1 MVNPELKVFIEAEI
15 IPEYKNFGRSH
26 NVEHVQRVISNS
38 LELAKFL
45 VDGKI
50 DEDMAYAIAAYH
62 DLGMSGPR
70 EIHHITSG
78 KILMKDSRLRKW
90 FSPEQI
96 QVMKEAVEDH
106 RASSD
111 HAPRSIYGR
120 IVAEAD
126 RDLEPDVVFT
136 RAIEYGLEHYPELG
150 KGAQW
155 RRFVEHM
162 DEKYSPNGYIT
173 LWIPGSINEQNLKQV
188 RTVIADRDALRRT
201 FNEIFDR
208 LNHPEVR
215 ACRDPGVVDFV
226 NP

>member
-1 MVNPELKVFIEAEI
+1 MVNPELEAFIEAEI

-26 NVEHVQRVISNS
+26 NVEHVRRVISNS

-45 VDGKI
+45 GDGKI

-78 KILMKDSRLRKW
+78 KILMEDTRLRKW
-90 FSPEQI
+90 FSPEQLL
-96 QVMKEAVEDH
+96 VMKEAVEDH

-111 HAPRSIYGR
+111 HAPRSVYGR

-150 KGAQW
+150 KEAQW
-155 RRFVEHM
+155 RRFAKHM
-162 DEKYSPNGYIT
+162 DEKYSSNGYIT
-173 LWIPGSINEQNLKQV
+173 LWIPGSPNERNLKQI
-188 RTVIADRDALRRT
+188 RAVIADRNALRRT
-201 FNEIFDR
+201 FNEILDQ
-208 LNHPEVR
+208 LNHPEARVCSTAIR
-215 ACRDPGVVDFV
+215 
-226 NP
+226 

>member
-1 MVNPELKVFIEAEI
+1 MVNPELEAFIEAEI

-26 NVEHVQRVISNS
+26 NVEHVRRVISNS

-45 VDGKI
+45 GDGKI

-78 KILMKDSRLRKW
+78 KILMEDSRLRKW

-111 HAPRSIYGR
+111 HAPRSVYGR

-150 KGAQW
+150 KEAQW
-155 RRFVEHM
+155 RRFAKHM
-162 DEKYSPNGYIT
+162 DEKYSSNGYIT
-173 LWIPGSINEQNLKQV
+173 LWIPGSPNERNLKQI
-188 RTVIADRDALRRT
+188 RAVIADRNALRRT
-201 FNEIFDR
+201 FNEILDQ
-208 LNHPEVR
+208 LNHPEARVCSTAIR
-215 ACRDPGVVDFV
+215 
-226 NP
+226 

>member
-1 MVNPELKVFIEAEI
+1 MVNPELKAFIEAEI
-15 IPEYKNFGRSH
+15 IPEYKSFGRSH
-26 NVEHVQRVISNS
+26 NVEHVRRVISNS

-45 VDGKI
+45 GDGKI

-78 KILMKDSRLRKW
+78 KILMEDSRLMKW
-90 FSPEQI
+90 FSPEQLL
-96 QVMKEAVEDH
+96 VMKEAVEDH

-111 HAPRSIYGR
+111 HAPRSVYGR

-136 RAIEYGLEHYPELG
+136 RAIEYGLEHYPQLG
-150 KGAQW
+150 KEAQW
-155 RRFVEHM
+155 RRFAKHM
-162 DEKYSPNGYIT
+162 DEKYSSNGYIT
-173 LWIPGSINEQNLKQV
+173 LWIPGSPNERNLKQI
-188 RTVIADRDALRRT
+188 RAVIADRNALRRT

-208 LNHPEVR
+208 LNHP
-215 ACRDPGVVDFV
+215 APSSTT
-226 NP
+226 

>member
-1 MVNPELKVFIEAEI
+1 MVNPELKAFIEAEI

-26 NVEHVQRVISNS
+26 NVEHVRRVISNS

-45 VDGKI
+45 GDGKL

-78 KILMKDSRLRKW
+78 KMLMEDSRLRKW
-90 FSPEQI
+90 FSSEQI

-111 HAPRSIYGR
+111 HAPRSVYGR

-150 KGAQW
+150 KEAQW
-155 RRFVEHM
+155 RRFAKHM
-162 DEKYSPNGYIT
+162 DEKYSSNGYIT
-173 LWIPGSINEQNLKQV
+173 LWIPGSTNERNLKQV
-188 RTVIADRDALRRT
+188 RAVIADRNALRRT

-208 LNHPEVR
+208 LNHP
-215 ACRDPGVVDFV
+215 APSSTT
-226 NP
+226 

>member
-1 MVNPELKVFIEAEI
+1 MVNPELEAFIEAEI

-26 NVEHVQRVISNS
+26 NVEHVRRVISNS

-45 VDGKI
+45 GDGKI

-78 KILMKDSRLRKW
+78 KILMEDSRLMKW
-90 FSPEQI
+90 FSPEQLL
-96 QVMKEAVEDH
+96 VMKEAVEDH

-111 HAPRSIYGR
+111 HAPRSVYGR

-150 KGAQW
+150 KEAQW
-155 RRFVEHM
+155 RRFAKHM
-162 DEKYSPNGYIT
+162 DEKYSSNGYIT
-173 LWIPGSINEQNLKQV
+173 LWIPGSPNERNLKQI
-188 RTVIADRDALRRT
+188 RAVIADRNALRRT
-201 FNEIFDR
+201 FDEIFDR
-208 LNHPEVR
+208 LNHP
-215 ACRDPGVVDFV
+215 APSSTT
-226 NP
+226 

>member
-1 MVNPELKVFIEAEI
+1 MVNPELEAFIEAEI

-26 NVEHVQRVISNS
+26 NVEHVRRVISNS

-45 VDGKI
+45 GDGKI

-78 KILMKDSRLRKW
+78 KILMEDSRLRKW

-111 HAPRSIYGR
+111 HAPRSVYGR

-150 KGAQW
+150 KEAQW
-155 RRFVEHM
+155 RRFAKHM
-162 DEKYSPNGYIT
+162 DEKYSSNGYIT
-173 LWIPGSINEQNLKQV
+173 LWIPGSPNERNLKQI
-188 RTVIADRDALRRT
+188 RAVIADRNALRRT
-201 FNEIFDR
+201 FDEIFDR
-208 LNHPEVR
+208 LNHP
-215 ACRDPGVVDFV
+215 APSSTT
-226 NP
+226 

>member
-1 MVNPELKVFIEAEI
+1 MVNPELEAFIEAEI
-15 IPEYKNFGRSH
+15 IPEYKSFGRSH
-26 NVEHVQRVISNS
+26 NVEHVRRVISNS

-45 VDGKI
+45 GDRKI

-78 KILMKDSRLRKW
+78 KILMEDTRLRKW
-90 FSPEQI
+90 FSPEQLL
-96 QVMKEAVEDH
+96 VMKEAVEDH

-111 HAPRSIYGR
+111 HAPRSVYGR

-150 KGAQW
+150 KEAQW
-155 RRFVEHM
+155 RRFAKHM
-162 DEKYSPNGYIT
+162 DEKYSSNGYIT
-173 LWIPGSINEQNLKQV
+173 LWIPGSTNERNLKQV
-188 RTVIADRDALRRT
+188 RAVIADRNALRRT
-201 FNEIFDR
+201 FDEIFDR
-208 LNHPEVR
+208 LNHP
-215 ACRDPGVVDFV
+215 APSSTT
-226 NP
+226 

>member
-1 MVNPELKVFIEAEI
+1 MVNPELKAFIEAEI

-26 NVEHVQRVISNS
+26 NVEHVRRVISNS

-45 VDGKI
+45 GDGKI

-78 KILMKDSRLRKW
+78 KILMEDSRLRKW
-90 FSPEQI
+90 FSPEQLL
-96 QVMKEAVEDH
+96 VMKEAVEDH

-111 HAPRSIYGR
+111 HAPRSVYGR

-136 RAIEYGLEHYPELG
+136 RAIEYGLEHYQELG
-150 KGAQW
+150 KEAQW
-155 RRFVEHM
+155 RRFAKHM
-162 DEKYSPNGYIT
+162 DEKYSSNGYIT
-173 LWIPGSINEQNLKQV
+173 LWIPGSPNERNLKQI
-188 RTVIADRDALRRT
+188 RAVIADRNALRRT

-208 LNHPEVR
+208 LNHPV
-215 ACRDPGVVDFV
+215 PSSTT
-226 NP
+226 

>member
-1 MVNPELKVFIEAEI
+1 MVNPELKAFIEAEI

-26 NVEHVQRVISNS
+26 NVEHVRRVISNS

-45 VDGKI
+45 GDGKI

-78 KILMKDSRLRKW
+78 KILMEDSRLRKW

-111 HAPRSIYGR
+111 HAPRSVYGR

-150 KGAQW
+150 KEAQW
-155 RRFVEHM
+155 RRFAKHM
-162 DEKYSPNGYIT
+162 DEKYSSNGYIT
-173 LWIPGSINEQNLKQV
+173 LWIPGSTNERNLKQI
-188 RTVIADRDALRRT
+188 RAVIADRNALRRT

-208 LNHPEVR
+208 LNHP
-215 ACRDPGVVDFV
+215 APSSTT
-226 NP
+226 

>member
-1 MVNPELKVFIEAEI
+1 MVNPELEAFIEAEI

-26 NVEHVQRVISNS
+26 NVEHVRRVISNS

-45 VDGKI
+45 GDRKI
-50 DEDMAYAIAAYH
+50 DEDMVYAIAAYH

-78 KILMKDSRLRKW
+78 KILMEDTRLRKW
-90 FSPEQI
+90 FSPEQLL
-96 QVMKEAVEDH
+96 VMKEAVEDH

-111 HAPRSIYGR
+111 HAPRSVYGR

-150 KGAQW
+150 KEAQW
-155 RRFVEHM
+155 RRFAKHM
-162 DEKYSPNGYIT
+162 DEKYSSNGYIT
-173 LWIPGSINEQNLKQV
+173 LWIPGSPNERNLKQI
-188 RTVIADRDALRRT
+188 RAVIADRNALRRT

-208 LNHPEVR
+208 LNHP
-215 ACRDPGVVDFV
+215 APSSTT
-226 NP
+226 

>member
-1 MVNPELKVFIEAEI
+1 MVNPELKAFIEAEI
-15 IPEYKNFGRSH
+15 IPEYKSFGRSH
-26 NVEHVQRVISNS
+26 NVEHVRRVISNS

-45 VDGKI
+45 GDGKI

-78 KILMKDSRLRKW
+78 KILMEDSRLRKW

-111 HAPRSIYGR
+111 HAPRSVYGR

-150 KGAQW
+150 KEAQW
-155 RRFVEHM
+155 RRFAKHM
-162 DEKYSPNGYIT
+162 DEKYSSNGYIT
-173 LWIPGSINEQNLKQV
+173 LWIPGSPNERNLKQI
-188 RTVIADRDALRRT
+188 RAVIADRNALRRT
-201 FNEIFDR
+201 FDEIFDR
-208 LNHPEVR
+208 LNHP
-215 ACRDPGVVDFV
+215 APSSTT
-226 NP
+226 

>member
-1 MVNPELKVFIEAEI
+1 MVNPELEAFIEAEI

-26 NVEHVQRVISNS
+26 NVEHVRRVISNS

-45 VDGKI
+45 GDGKL

-78 KILMKDSRLRKW
+78 KMLMEDSRLRKW
-90 FSPEQI
+90 FSSEQI

-111 HAPRSIYGR
+111 HAPRSVYGR

-150 KGAQW
+150 KEAQW
-155 RRFVEHM
+155 RRFAKHM
-162 DEKYSPNGYIT
+162 DEKYSSNGYIT
-173 LWIPGSINEQNLKQV
+173 LWIPGSPNERNLKQI
-188 RTVIADRDALRRT
+188 RAVIADRNALRRT

-208 LNHPEVR
+208 LNHPV
-215 ACRDPGVVDFV
+215 PSSTT
-226 NP
+226 

>member
-1 MVNPELKVFIEAEI
+1 MVNPELKAFIEAEI

-26 NVEHVQRVISNS
+26 NVEHVRRVISNS

-45 VDGKI
+45 GDGKI

-78 KILMKDSRLRKW
+78 KILMEDSRLRKW

-111 HAPRSIYGR
+111 HAPRSVYGR

-150 KGAQW
+150 KEAQW
-155 RRFVEHM
+155 RRFAKHM
-162 DEKYSPNGYIT
+162 DEKYSSNGYIT
-173 LWIPGSINEQNLKQV
+173 LWIPGSTNERNLKQI
-188 RTVIADRDALRRT
+188 RAVIADRDALRRT

-208 LNHPEVR
+208 LNHHVPSSTT
-215 ACRDPGVVDFV
+215 
-226 NP
+226 

>member
-1 MVNPELKVFIEAEI
+1 MVNPELKAFIEAEI

-26 NVEHVQRVISNS
+26 NVEHVRRVISNS

-45 VDGKI
+45 GDGKI

-78 KILMKDSRLRKW
+78 KILMEDSRLRKW
-90 FSPEQI
+90 FSPEQLL
-96 QVMKEAVEDH
+96 VMKEAVEDH

-111 HAPRSIYGR
+111 HAPRSVYGR

-150 KGAQW
+150 KEAQW
-155 RRFVEHM
+155 RRFAKHM
-162 DEKYSPNGYIT
+162 DEKYSSNGYIT
-173 LWIPGSINEQNLKQV
+173 LWIPGSTNERNLKQV
-188 RTVIADRDALRRT
+188 RAVIADRNALRRT
-201 FNEIFDR
+201 FDEIFDR
-208 LNHPEVR
+208 LNHP
-215 ACRDPGVVDFV
+215 APSSTT
-226 NP
+226 

>member
-1 MVNPELKVFIEAEI
+1 MVNPELEAFIEAEI

-26 NVEHVQRVISNS
+26 NVEHVRRVISNS

-45 VDGKI
+45 GDGKI

-78 KILMKDSRLRKW
+78 KILMEDSRLRKW

-111 HAPRSIYGR
+111 HAPRSVYGR

-150 KGAQW
+150 KEAQW
-155 RRFVEHM
+155 RRFAKHM
-162 DEKYSPNGYIT
+162 DEKYSSNGYIT
-173 LWIPGSINEQNLKQV
+173 LWIPGSTNERNLKQV
-188 RTVIADRDALRRT
+188 RAVIADRNALRRT
-201 FNEIFDR
+201 FNEILDQ
-208 LNHPEVR
+208 LNHPEAR
-215 ACRDPGVVDFV
+215 ACSTAIR
-226 NP
+226 

>member
-1 MVNPELKVFIEAEI
+1 MVNPELEAFIEAEI

-26 NVEHVQRVISNS
+26 NVEHVRRVISNS

-45 VDGKI
+45 GDGKL

-78 KILMKDSRLRKW
+78 KMLMEDSRLRKW
-90 FSPEQI
+90 FSSEQI

-111 HAPRSIYGR
+111 HAPRSVYGR

-136 RAIEYGLEHYPELG
+136 RAIEYGLEHYPQLG
-150 KGAQW
+150 KEAQW
-155 RRFVEHM
+155 RRFAKHM
-162 DEKYSPNGYIT
+162 DEKYSSNGYIT
-173 LWIPGSINEQNLKQV
+173 LWIPGSTNERNLKQI
-188 RTVIADRDALRRT
+188 RAVIADRNALRRT

-208 LNHPEVR
+208 LNHP
-215 ACRDPGVVDFV
+215 APSSTT
-226 NP
+226 

>member
-1 MVNPELKVFIEAEI
+1 MVNPELKAFIEAEI

-26 NVEHVQRVISNS
+26 NVEHVRRVISNS

-45 VDGKI
+45 GDGKI

-78 KILMKDSRLRKW
+78 KILMEDSRLRKW
-90 FSPEQI
+90 FSPEQLL
-96 QVMKEAVEDH
+96 VMKEAVEDH

-111 HAPRSIYGR
+111 HAPRSVYGR

-136 RAIEYGLEHYPELG
+136 RAIEYGLEHYQELG
-150 KGAQW
+150 KEAQW
-155 RRFVEHM
+155 RRFAKHM
-162 DEKYSPNGYIT
+162 DEKYSSNGYIT
-173 LWIPGSINEQNLKQV
+173 LWIPGSTNERNLKQI
-188 RTVIADRDALRRT
+188 RAVIADRDALRRT

-208 LNHPEVR
+208 LNHPEAR
-215 ACRDPGVVDFV
+215 ACSTAIR
-226 NP
+226 

>member
-1 MVNPELKVFIEAEI
+1 MVNPELKAFIEAEI
-15 IPEYKNFGRSH
+15 IPEYKSFGRSH
-26 NVEHVQRVISNS
+26 NVEHVRRVISNS

-45 VDGKI
+45 GDRKI
-50 DEDMAYAIAAYH
+50 DEDMVYAIAAYH

-78 KILMKDSRLRKW
+78 KILMEDTRLRKW
-90 FSPEQI
+90 FSPEQLL
-96 QVMKEAVEDH
+96 VMKEAVEDH

-111 HAPRSIYGR
+111 HAPRSVYGR

-150 KGAQW
+150 KEAQW
-155 RRFVEHM
+155 RRFAKHM
-162 DEKYSPNGYIT
+162 DEKYSSNGYIT
-173 LWIPGSINEQNLKQV
+173 LWIPGSTNERNLKQI
-188 RTVIADRDALRRT
+188 RAVIADRNALRRT

-208 LNHPEVR
+208 LNHP
-215 ACRDPGVVDFV
+215 APSSTT
-226 NP
+226 

>member
-1 MVNPELKVFIEAEI
+1 MVNPELKAFIEAEI

-26 NVEHVQRVISNS
+26 NVEHVRRVISNS

-45 VDGKI
+45 GDGKI

-78 KILMKDSRLRKW
+78 KILMEDTRLRKW
-90 FSPEQI
+90 FSPEQLL
-96 QVMKEAVEDH
+96 VMKEAVEDH

-111 HAPRSIYGR
+111 HAPRSVYGR

-150 KGAQW
+150 KEAQW
-155 RRFVEHM
+155 RRFAKHM
-162 DEKYSPNGYIT
+162 DEKYSSNGYIT
-173 LWIPGSINEQNLKQV
+173 LWIPGSTNERNLKQV
-188 RTVIADRDALRRT
+188 RAVIADRNALRRT
-201 FNEIFDR
+201 FDEIFDR
-208 LNHPEVR
+208 LNHP
-215 ACRDPGVVDFV
+215 APSSTT
-226 NP
+226 

>member
-1 MVNPELKVFIEAEI
+1 MVNPELKAFIEAEI

-26 NVEHVQRVISNS
+26 NVEHVRRVISNS

-45 VDGKI
+45 GDGKI

-78 KILMKDSRLRKW
+78 KILMEDSRLRKW

-111 HAPRSIYGR
+111 HAPRSVYGR

-150 KGAQW
+150 KEAQW
-155 RRFVEHM
+155 RRFAKHM
-162 DEKYSPNGYIT
+162 DEKYSSNGYIT
-173 LWIPGSINEQNLKQV
+173 LWIPGSPNERNLKQI
-188 RTVIADRDALRRT
+188 RAVIADRNALRRT
-201 FNEIFDR
+201 FNEILDQ
-208 LNHPEVR
+208 LNHP
-215 ACRDPGVVDFV
+215 APSSTT
-226 NP
+226 

>member
-1 MVNPELKVFIEAEI
+1 MVNPELEAFIEAEI

-26 NVEHVQRVISNS
+26 NVEHVRRVISNS

-45 VDGKI
+45 GDGKI

-78 KILMKDSRLRKW
+78 KILMEDSRLMKW
-90 FSPEQI
+90 FSPEQLL
-96 QVMKEAVEDH
+96 VMKEAVEDH

-111 HAPRSIYGR
+111 HAPRSVYGR

-150 KGAQW
+150 KEAQW
-155 RRFVEHM
+155 RRFAKHM
-162 DEKYSPNGYIT
+162 DEKYSSNGYIT
-173 LWIPGSINEQNLKQV
+173 LWIPGSPNERNLKQI
-188 RTVIADRDALRRT
+188 RAVIADRNALRRT

-208 LNHPEVR
+208 LNHHVPSSTT
-215 ACRDPGVVDFV
+215 
-226 NP
+226 

>member
-1 MVNPELKVFIEAEI
+1 MVNPELKAFIEAEI
-15 IPEYKNFGRSH
+15 IPEYKSFGRSH
-26 NVEHVQRVISNS
+26 NVEHVRRVISNS

-45 VDGKI
+45 GDGKI

-78 KILMKDSRLRKW
+78 KILMEDSRLRKW

-111 HAPRSIYGR
+111 HAPRSVYGR

-150 KGAQW
+150 KEAQW
-155 RRFVEHM
+155 RRFAKHM
-162 DEKYSPNGYIT
+162 DEKYSSNGYIT
-173 LWIPGSINEQNLKQV
+173 LWIPGSTNERNLKQV
-188 RTVIADRDALRRT
+188 RAVIADRNALRRT

-208 LNHPEVR
+208 LNHP
-215 ACRDPGVVDFV
+215 APSSTT
-226 NP
+226 

>member
-1 MVNPELKVFIEAEI
+1 MVNPELEAFIEAEI

-26 NVEHVQRVISNS
+26 NVEHVRRVISNS

-45 VDGKI
+45 GDGKI

-78 KILMKDSRLRKW
+78 KILMEDSRLRKW

-111 HAPRSIYGR
+111 HAPRSVYGR

-150 KGAQW
+150 KEAQW
-155 RRFVEHM
+155 RRFAKHM
-162 DEKYSPNGYIT
+162 DEKYSSNGYIT
-173 LWIPGSINEQNLKQV
+173 LWIPGSTNERNLKQV
-188 RTVIADRDALRRT
+188 RAVIADRNALRRT
-201 FNEIFDR
+201 FDEIFDR
-208 LNHPEVR
+208 LNHP
-215 ACRDPGVVDFV
+215 APSSTT
-226 NP
+226 

>member
-1 MVNPELKVFIEAEI
+1 MVNPELKAFIEAEI

-26 NVEHVQRVISNS
+26 NVEHVRRVISNS

-45 VDGKI
+45 GDGKI

-78 KILMKDSRLRKW
+78 KILMEDSRLRKW

-111 HAPRSIYGR
+111 HAPRSVYGR

-136 RAIEYGLEHYPELG
+136 RAIEYGLEHYPQLG
-150 KGAQW
+150 KEAQW
-155 RRFVEHM
+155 RRFAKHM
-162 DEKYSPNGYIT
+162 DEKYSSNGYIT
-173 LWIPGSINEQNLKQV
+173 LWIPGSTNERNLKQI
-188 RTVIADRDALRRT
+188 RAVIADRNALRRT
-201 FNEIFDR
+201 FDEIFDR
-208 LNHPEVR
+208 LNHP
-215 ACRDPGVVDFV
+215 APSSTT
-226 NP
+226 

>member
-1 MVNPELKVFIEAEI
+1 MVNPELEAFIEAEI

-26 NVEHVQRVISNS
+26 NVEHVRRVISNS

-45 VDGKI
+45 GDRKI
-50 DEDMAYAIAAYH
+50 DEDMVYAIAAYH

-78 KILMKDSRLRKW
+78 KILMEDTRLRKW
-90 FSPEQI
+90 FSPEQLL
-96 QVMKEAVEDH
+96 VMKEAVEDH

-111 HAPRSIYGR
+111 HAPRSVYGR

-150 KGAQW
+150 KEAQW
-155 RRFVEHM
+155 RRFAKHM
-162 DEKYSPNGYIT
+162 DEKYSSNGYIT
-173 LWIPGSINEQNLKQV
+173 LWIPGSTNERNLKQV
-188 RTVIADRDALRRT
+188 RAVIADRNALRRT
-201 FNEIFDR
+201 FDEIFDR
-208 LNHPEVR
+208 LNHP
-215 ACRDPGVVDFV
+215 APSSTT
-226 NP
+226 

>member
-1 MVNPELKVFIEAEI
+1 MVNPELEAFIEAEI

-26 NVEHVQRVISNS
+26 NVEHVRRVISNS

-45 VDGKI
+45 GDGKI

-78 KILMKDSRLRKW
+78 KILMEDSRLRKW
-90 FSPEQI
+90 FSPEQLL
-96 QVMKEAVEDH
+96 VMKEAVEDH

-111 HAPRSIYGR
+111 HAPRSVYGR

-150 KGAQW
+150 KEAQW
-155 RRFVEHM
+155 RRFAKHM
-162 DEKYSPNGYIT
+162 DEKYSSNGYIT
-173 LWIPGSINEQNLKQV
+173 LWIPGSTNERNLKQI
-188 RTVIADRDALRRT
+188 RAVIADRNALRRT

-208 LNHPEVR
+208 LNHPV
-215 ACRDPGVVDFV
+215 PSSTT
-226 NP
+226 

>member
-1 MVNPELKVFIEAEI
+1 MVNPELKAFIEAEI

-26 NVEHVQRVISNS
+26 NVEHVRRVISNS

-45 VDGKI
+45 GDGKI

-78 KILMKDSRLRKW
+78 KILMEDSRLMKW
-90 FSPEQI
+90 FSPEQLL
-96 QVMKEAVEDH
+96 VMKEAVEDH

-111 HAPRSIYGR
+111 HAPRSVYGR

-150 KGAQW
+150 KEAQW
-155 RRFVEHM
+155 RRFAKHM
-162 DEKYSPNGYIT
+162 DEKYSSNGYIT
-173 LWIPGSINEQNLKQV
+173 LWIPGSPNERNLKQI
-188 RTVIADRDALRRT
+188 RAVIADRNALRRT

-208 LNHPEVR
+208 LNHPV
-215 ACRDPGVVDFV
+215 PSSTT
-226 NP
+226 

>member
-1 MVNPELKVFIEAEI
+1 MVNPELEAFIEAEI
-15 IPEYKNFGRSH
+15 IPEYKSFGRSH
-26 NVEHVQRVISNS
+26 NVEHVRRVISNS

-45 VDGKI
+45 GDGKI

-78 KILMKDSRLRKW
+78 KILMEDTRLRKW
-90 FSPEQI
+90 FSPEQLL
-96 QVMKEAVEDH
+96 VMKEAVEDH

-111 HAPRSIYGR
+111 HAPRSVYGR

-150 KGAQW
+150 KEAQW
-155 RRFVEHM
+155 RRFAKHM
-162 DEKYSPNGYIT
+162 DEKYSSNGYIT
-173 LWIPGSINEQNLKQV
+173 LWIPGSPNERNLKQI
-188 RTVIADRDALRRT
+188 RAVIADRNALRRT

-208 LNHPEVR
+208 LNHP
-215 ACRDPGVVDFV
+215 APSSTT
-226 NP
+226 

>member
-1 MVNPELKVFIEAEI
+1 MVNPELKAFIEAEI
-15 IPEYKNFGRSH
+15 IPEYKSFGRSH
-26 NVEHVQRVISNS
+26 NVEHVRRVISNS

-45 VDGKI
+45 GDGKI

-78 KILMKDSRLRKW
+78 KILMEDTRLRKW
-90 FSPEQI
+90 FSPEQLL
-96 QVMKEAVEDH
+96 VMKEAVEDH

-111 HAPRSIYGR
+111 HAPRSVYGR

-150 KGAQW
+150 KEAQW
-155 RRFVEHM
+155 RRFAKHM
-162 DEKYSPNGYIT
+162 DEKYSSNGYIT
-173 LWIPGSINEQNLKQV
+173 LWIPGSTNERNLKQV
-188 RTVIADRDALRRT
+188 RAVIADRNALRRT

-208 LNHPEVR
+208 LNHP
-215 ACRDPGVVDFV
+215 APSSTT
-226 NP
+226 

>member
-1 MVNPELKVFIEAEI
+1 MNPELEAFIEAEI

-26 NVEHVQRVISNS
+26 NVEHVRRVISNS

-45 VDGKI
+45 GDGKL

-78 KILMKDSRLRKW
+78 KMLMEDSRLRKW
-90 FSPEQI
+90 FSSEQI

-111 HAPRSIYGR
+111 HAPRSVYGR

-126 RDLEPDVVFT
+126 RDLEPDVVI
-136 RAIEYGLEHYPELG
+136 R
-150 KGAQW
+150 
-155 RRFVEHM
+155 
-162 DEKYSPNGYIT
+162 N
-173 LWIPGSINEQNLKQV
+173 
-188 RTVIADRDALRRT
+188 
-201 FNEIFDR
+201 
-208 LNHPEVR
+208 
-215 ACRDPGVVDFV
+215 
-226 NP
+226 

>member
-1 MVNPELKVFIEAEI
+1 MVNPELKAFIEAEI

-26 NVEHVQRVISNS
+26 NVEHVRRVISNS

-45 VDGKI
+45 GDGKI

-78 KILMKDSRLRKW
+78 KILMEDSRLRKW

-111 HAPRSIYGR
+111 HAPRSVYGR

-150 KGAQW
+150 KEAQW
-155 RRFVEHM
+155 RRFAKHM
-162 DEKYSPNGYIT
+162 EEKYSSNGYIT
-173 LWIPGSINEQNLKQV
+173 LWIPGSTNERNLKQV
-188 RTVIADRDALRRT
+188 RAVIADRNALRRT

-208 LNHPEVR
+208 LNHHVPSSTT
-215 ACRDPGVVDFV
+215 
-226 NP
+226 

>member
-1 MVNPELKVFIEAEI
+1 MVNPELEAFIEAEI

-26 NVEHVQRVISNS
+26 NVEHVRRVISNS

-45 VDGKI
+45 GDGKI

-78 KILMKDSRLRKW
+78 KILMEDSRLRKW

-111 HAPRSIYGR
+111 HAPRSVYGR

-150 KGAQW
+150 KEAQW
-155 RRFVEHM
+155 RRFAKHM
-162 DEKYSPNGYIT
+162 DEKYSSNGYIT
-173 LWIPGSINEQNLKQV
+173 LWIPGSPNERNLKQI
-188 RTVIADRDALRRT
+188 RAVIADRNALRRT

-208 LNHPEVR
+208 LNHPEARVCSTAIR
-215 ACRDPGVVDFV
+215 
-226 NP
+226 

>member
-1 MVNPELKVFIEAEI
+1 MVNPELEAFIEAEI

-26 NVEHVQRVISNS
+26 NVEHVRRVISNS

-45 VDGKI
+45 GDGKI

-78 KILMKDSRLRKW
+78 KMLMEDSRLRKW
-90 FSPEQI
+90 FSSEQI

-111 HAPRSIYGR
+111 HAPRSVYGR

-136 RAIEYGLEHYPELG
+136 RAIEYGLEHYPQLG
-150 KGAQW
+150 KEAQW
-155 RRFVEHM
+155 RRFAKHM
-162 DEKYSPNGYIT
+162 DEKYSSNGYIT
-173 LWIPGSINEQNLKQV
+173 LWIPGSPNERNLKQI
-188 RTVIADRDALRRT
+188 RAVIADRNALRRT
-201 FNEIFDR
+201 FDEIFDR
-208 LNHPEVR
+208 LNHP
-215 ACRDPGVVDFV
+215 APSSTT
-226 NP
+226 

>member
-1 MVNPELKVFIEAEI
+1 MVNPELKAFIEAEI

-26 NVEHVQRVISNS
+26 NVEHVRRVISNS

-45 VDGKI
+45 GDGKI

-78 KILMKDSRLRKW
+78 KILMEDSRLRKW

-111 HAPRSIYGR
+111 HAPRSVYGR

-150 KGAQW
+150 KEAQW
-155 RRFVEHM
+155 RRFAKHM
-162 DEKYSPNGYIT
+162 DEKYSSNGYIT
-173 LWIPGSINEQNLKQV
+173 LWIPGSTNERNLKQV
-188 RTVIADRDALRRT
+188 RAVIADRNALRRT

-208 LNHPEVR
+208 LNHP
-215 ACRDPGVVDFV
+215 APSSTT
-226 NP
+226 